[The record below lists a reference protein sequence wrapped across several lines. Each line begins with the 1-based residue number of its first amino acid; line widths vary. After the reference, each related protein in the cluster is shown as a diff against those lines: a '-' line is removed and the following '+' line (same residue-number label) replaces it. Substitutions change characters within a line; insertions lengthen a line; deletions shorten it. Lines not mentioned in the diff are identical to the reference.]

1 MKNRNIKKI
10 LYITVS
16 LSMAMGAQAQGVGVN
31 ATGAIPHSSSILDM
45 NTGNIYP
52 NPNAKASLPSNAPLT
67 GITVTVTTKTYTGF
81 IQLEY

>member
-31 ATGAIPHSSSILDM
+31 ATIPHSSSILDM